1 MFIWVLGGI
10 LVIIFIVQGFVFL
23 FVSLF
28 GLWSFGFFVFNL
40 IWKLEKIVWKQ
51 QQSDIEIKWL
61 EIQLNYFILFF
72 GCFSRKLAN
81 LSCALRDYFFFFTCR
96 SGLELVASHMLAQ
109 PSTTVLY
116 LSPMRLIFNCYSEKN
131 FRTNDRNI
139 LKTLPGLVL
148 TCASLVRARAQRPLV
163 SSP

>member
-23 FVSLF
+23 FVPLF

-81 LSCALRDYFFFFTCR
+81 LSCALRDFFFFTCH
-96 SGLELVASHMLAQ
+96 SGLELVASHILTQ

-116 LSPMRLIFNCYSEKN
+116 LSHMRQIFNCYSEKN

-148 TCASLVRARAQRPLV
+148 TCASLVRARAQRPLA